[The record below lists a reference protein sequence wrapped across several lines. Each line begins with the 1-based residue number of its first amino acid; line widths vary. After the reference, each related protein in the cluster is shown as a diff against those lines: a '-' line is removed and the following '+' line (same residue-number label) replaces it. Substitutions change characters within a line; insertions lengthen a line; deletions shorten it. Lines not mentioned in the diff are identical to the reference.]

1 MPQRG
6 RTQRG
11 RQERPPP
18 QPQGTRGGC
27 WAGTSARASGA
38 GAGPGCA
45 APSRNSAAS
54 SGPRRG
60 RAGREA
66 EESGKVT
73 RARGGA
79 GVAWQRGRHGRRGG
93 DPTAGGLEAEPEAGH
108 RLLERWF
115 PRVPAKSVVA
125 LKTPIRVE
133 LVAGKSYRWCV
144 CGRSKKQVERPWLQ
158 NCQSLPFCDGSHFF
172 QRTGLSPLK
181 FKAQETRIVALC
193 TCKATQKPPYCDGTH
208 RSERVQKT
216 EVGSPL

>member
-93 DPTAGGLEAEPEAGH
+93 DPTAGGLAAEPEAGH
-108 RLLERWF
+108 RLLVRTM
-115 PRVPAKSVVA
+115 VPQSPSQVRGGPENTHQGGASGWEKLQMV
-125 LKTPIRVE
+125 
-133 LVAGKSYRWCV
+133 CV
-144 CGRSKKQVERPWLQ
+144 WPK
-158 NCQSLPFCDGSHFF
+158 
-172 QRTGLSPLK
+172 
-181 FKAQETRIVALC
+181 QETAL
-193 TCKATQKPPYCDGTH
+193 
-208 RSERVQKT
+208 
-216 EVGSPL
+216 L